1 MKVKNISKA
10 VINIDG
16 KYIIPNQSAVV
27 GDEWKKNPIVQD
39 YIKAKMIEVEKP
51 QGEEKENNIDDMVAD
66 LAELSAE
73 SGKRALN
80 AFAKKYGVNVE
91 GAETTED
98 LYSLIFSFVELA
110 KKNVG

>member
-27 GDEWKKNPIVQD
+27 GDEWKENPIVQD
-39 YIKAKMIEVEKP
+39 YIEAKMIEIVKP
-51 QGEEKENNIDDMVAD
+51 TAKAKEYSVDDMIAD
-66 LAELSAE
+66 MASLSAE
-73 SGKRALN
+73 SNKNSLN
-80 AFAKKYGVNVE
+80 AFARKYGINVE
-91 GAETTED
+91 GAETKED
-98 LYSLIFSFVELA
+98 LYSVIFSFVELA